1 MNEDK
6 QTYILVNDRVRQNAM
21 SALRTA
27 PADYVV
33 TLAPRTRSNDQNAM
47 FHAIC
52 SDIAKSGHLF
62 AGKPRKPEVWKVL
75 LISGHA
81 AATGDGNEV
90 VPGFEGEFV
99 NIRESSARMSVRRAS
114 SLIEYTLA
122 YCDTNGIPLTATKR
136 GGYFDEWSASFSPK
150 QGKAA

>member
-1 MNEDK
+1 MTDR
-6 QTYILVNDRVRQNAM
+6 QSFILVNDRVRANAAE
-21 SALRTA
+21 ALRLA

-52 SDIAKSGHLF
+52 DDIAKSGHLF
-62 AGKPRKPEVWKVL
+62 AGKPRTAEVWKVL

-90 VPGFEGEFV
+90 VPGLEGEFV
-99 NIRESSARMSVRRAS
+99 NIRESSARMSVRRAK
-114 SLIEYTLA
+114 SLIDYVLA
-122 YCDTNGIPLTATKR
+122 YCDTQGIALPETKR
-136 GGYFDEWSASFSPK
+136 GGYFDEV
-150 QGKAA
+150 AA

>member
-1 MNEDK
+1 MTDRK
-6 QTYILVNDRVRQNAM
+6 TYILVSPQVRANAM
-21 SALRTA
+21 QALREA

-33 TLAPRTRSNDQNAM
+33 ILAPRTRSNDQNAM

-62 AGKPRKPEVWKVL
+62 AGKPRTAEVWKVL

-81 AATGDGNEV
+81 AATGAGNEV
-90 VPGFEGEFV
+90 VPGLEGEFV

-114 SLIEYTLA
+114 SLIEYTMA
-122 YCDTNGIPLTATKR
+122 YCDTNGIPLTETKR
-136 GGYFDEWSASFSPK
+136 GGYFEEW
-150 QGKAA
+150 AA